1 MSPRLAEVRV
11 NGIDR
16 PLRLHLHSEND
27 RYISEEIATLGQWES
42 LETEV
47 VRRLLG
53 PGSLLLDCGANIGW
67 YTVIGGAIGADVFAF
82 EPEPNNLA
90 LLHQNILEN
99 ALQDRVTVHPVALG
113 RQAGTLSLQLSADNQ
128 GDHRLSE
135 RPVGH
140 TIDVQVER
148 LDDVDIPRTPD
159 VVKVDTQGSEVSIL
173 RGGFELLAAERLGA
187 TTLILEFWP
196 FGLRHC
202 GASAEELIGL
212 LTPIVG
218 VSHVCLELSSSLNG
232 LRPRTLAELA
242 IMAAQGPM
250 SPAEEGHTNIVVL
263 PISKRAMFD
272 DLVVSTTE
280 PITVA
285 SNDEAIERQLQALAA
300 TERSSSSQ
308 NGEDGVIEHL
318 ARLTSCP
325 RVMVE
330 LGAGDGSECN
340 SAYPRNCGWR
350 VAAFDGDPESSNWVR
365 RAFLTAENVNV
376 LLDEEAL
383 STPIGV
389 LSIDLDGNDFWL
401 LHQLEDRFLP
411 MILVVE
417 YNGTLGPVNALSVP
431 YRARRRWDH
440 SNFFGASLAAFTLL
454 AHARGMSLVYC
465 ESRGVNAFFVS
476 HDHLERAGLHSVG
489 VERAYRPPR
498 YGAVDAL
505 GLHTGHAPT
514 ARRFVR
520 VDSLANADAAFAA
533 TRGHG
538 PGRWLRIAHH
548 HVATSEIRRFWRT
561 WVNNGVSAIRG
572 NGPTK

>member
-1 MSPRLAEVRV
+1 MNPRLADVRV
-11 NGIDR
+11 DGIDR
-16 PLRLHLHSEND
+16 PLRLHLHTEHD
-27 RYISEEIATLGQWES
+27 RYISEEIATLGRWES

-67 YTVIGGAIGADVFAF
+67 YSVIGAAIGAEVVAF
-82 EPEPNNLA
+82 EPEPNNLV

-99 ALQDRVTVHPVALG
+99 AFEDRVTVHPVALG
-113 RQAGTLSLQLSADNQ
+113 RQAGTLRLELSADNQ

-135 RPVGH
+135 RPVGQ
-140 TIDVQVER
+140 TIEVEVKR
-148 LDDVDIPRTPD
+148 LDDVDIPRSPD
-159 VVKVDTQGSEVSIL
+159 VIKVDTQGSEVSIL
-173 RGGFELLAAERLGA
+173 RGGSELLAPERLSA

-196 FGLRHC
+196 FGLRNC

-212 LTPIVG
+212 LTPIVD
-218 VSHVCLELSSSLNG
+218 VSHICLELSSSLNA

-242 IMAAQGPM
+242 IMAARGPM
-250 SPAEEGHTNIVVL
+250 SPAEEGHTNIVVV
-263 PISKRAMFD
+263 PISKRATLD
-272 DLVVSTTE
+272 DLVMSAPVPSKAAT
-280 PITVA
+280 
-285 SNDEAIERQLQALAA
+285 NGEAIERQLQELAA
-300 TERSSSSQ
+300 TERSSISQ

-340 SAYPRNCGWR
+340 SSNPRKCGWR
-350 VAAFDGDPESSNWVR
+350 VAAFDGDPESSNWVK

-376 LLDEEAL
+376 LLVEEAL

-389 LSIDLDGNDFWL
+389 LSIDLDGNDYWL

-411 MILVVE
+411 TILVIE
-417 YNGTLGPVNALSVP
+417 YNGTLGPVNALTVP

-465 ESRGVNAFFVS
+465 ESRGVNAFFVR
-476 HDHLERAGLHSVG
+476 HDHLERAGLHPVG

-514 ARRFVR
+514 ERRFVR
-520 VDSLANADAAFAA
+520 VDSMANADAAFAA

-538 PGRWLRIAHH
+538 PGRWLRSAQH
-548 HVATSEIRRFWRT
+548 HVATSETRRFWRT
-561 WVNNGVSAIRG
+561 WVTNGVSAIRG